1 MNGISFLRLIKSF
14 YSSKL
19 PSLEKIE
26 KKGLLAVKIA
36 QHYALRV
43 DFIKEEMCYHLSK
56 LYTHSFPSEKKNLSQ
71 LLSGDSEILKH
82 LKSWDENPFSSAS
95 VGQVHKA
102 VLLQG
107 EVVAVKIIKKEFR
120 KEFIEDI
127 DKIER
132 PMKKIGYLWT
142 KFNRIFNPI
151 GIIENIRNYTLD
163 ELDLRNE
170 ARGIEVLR
178 LYKNKFS
185 NDFNLSNLKF
195 PKVYPDL
202 SSEKVLVTEFI
213 EGETFDSL
221 LSNKKLSYVTL
232 LELFRLHSFY
242 IFKIGVFHGDIHPGN
257 VILGKDGNIYLV
269 DCASL
274 SEISLKL
281 KKGLFWFF
289 YYLSRYDYKNAAK
302 YLHEMSVER
311 LKAPVFDAFEKEFLN
326 LYEDFTM
333 ATVSEVSLT
342 RRMMET
348 IKMGINFGMNFG
360 DQMFPVIK
368 SLMYLDGMVMR
379 CNPEAVLM
387 EDMRKFTVILEEDM
401 K

>member
-19 PSLEKIE
+19 PDLEKIE

-56 LYTHSFPSEKKNLSQ
+56 LYTHSFPAEKKSFSQ
-71 LLSGDSEILKH
+71 LVWHDSEILNQF
-82 LKSWDENPFSSAS
+82 KSLDENPFSSAS

-102 VLLQG
+102 VLQND
-107 EVVAVKIIKKEFR
+107 EVVAVKIIKKDF
-120 KEFIEDI
+120 KNGFIEDI
-127 DKIER
+127 ERIEK
-132 PMKKIGYLWT
+132 PIKKIGFLWP

-163 ELDLRNE
+163 ELDLKNE
-170 ARGIEVLR
+170 AKGIEVLR
-178 LYKNKFS
+178 LYKNNFS
-185 NDFNLSNLKF
+185 KEFNLSNLKF
-195 PKVYPDL
+195 PKVYPEL
-202 SSEKVLVTEFI
+202 SSEKILVTEFI

-221 LSNKKLSYVTL
+221 LNDKKLTYETL

-257 VILGKDGNIYLV
+257 VILGKDKNIYLV

-274 SEISLKL
+274 SEITLKL

-302 YLHEMSVER
+302 YLHEMSTER
-311 LKAPVFDAFEKEFLN
+311 LDGPVFDEFEKEFLK
-326 LYEDFTM
+326 LYSDFTM

-379 CNPEAVLM
+379 CNPNAILM
-387 EDMRKFTVILEEDM
+387 EDMRNFTVDLEDEM

>member
-14 YSSKL
+14 YSSEL

-43 DFIKEEMCYHLSK
+43 DFIREEMCYHLSK
-56 LYTHSFPSEKKNLSQ
+56 LYTHSFPAEKKNLSQ
-71 LLSGDSEILKH
+71 LLSGNSEILNH
-82 LKSWDENPFSSAS
+82 FKSWDETPFSSAS

-102 VLLQG
+102 VLNNG
-107 EVVAVKIIKKEFR
+107 EVVAVKIIKKEF
-120 KEFIEDI
+120 KKGFIEDI
-127 DKIER
+127 ERIEK
-132 PMKKIGYLWT
+132 PIKKIGYLWP

-163 ELDLRNE
+163 ELDLKNE
-170 ARGIEVLR
+170 AKGIEVLR
-178 LYKNKFS
+178 SYKDNFS
-185 NDFNLSNLKF
+185 KEFDLSNLKF
-195 PKVYPDL
+195 PKVYPKL
-202 SSEKVLVTEFI
+202 SSEKILVTEFI
-213 EGETFDSL
+213 DGETFDSL
-221 LSNKKLSYVTL
+221 LNNKRLPYKTL

-242 IFKIGVFHGDIHPGN
+242 IFKLGVFHGDIHPGN

-274 SEISLKL
+274 SEITPKL

-302 YLHEMSVER
+302 YLHEMSTDRLER
-311 LKAPVFDAFEKEFLN
+311 PAFDEFEKKFIE
-326 LYEDFTM
+326 LYKDFTL

-342 RRMMET
+342 KRMMET

-379 CNPEAVLM
+379 CNPKAVLM
-387 EDMRKFTVILEEDM
+387 EDMRNFTVKLEEHM